1 MMSAA
6 LPTPRRYANTFRG
19 LMALAGLAI
28 ALLSS
33 DLNIPSFA
41 DNHNMLVSIN
51 QQPITLQQLNFASQ
65 RLTGTPAD
73 TLTPEQKNTIVSLLM
88 DEELLLQR
96 AELLGIAGTDPGVR
110 KALAR
115 AVINQAVAN
124 VLTQPISPEQLE
136 AFYRDHQTLFVQPL
150 RMTLQA
156 YRYTS
161 LKEAQLALAATVHI
175 TDRASVLPL
184 SPMPLHMLR
193 RYLGSALTD
202 SALLLRAGQTSAP
215 IMRPEAVYLL
225 RMIAV
230 QAEKILPLSEVQL
243 QVEAEYRRRG
253 RDTALDTI
261 LRELRQQ
268 AQITVASNNLLRL
281 DFE

>member
-124 VLTQPISPEQLE
+124 VFTQPISPEQLE
-136 AFYRDHQTLFVQPL
+136 AFYRAHQTLFIQPL

-161 LKEAQLALAATVHI
+161 LKEAQLALAATVPFQ
-175 TDRASVLPL
+175 DRASLVPV

-193 RYLGSALTD
+193 RYLGGTLTD
-202 SALLLRAGQTSAP
+202 SALALTAGQTSAP
-215 IMRPEAVYLL
+215 IMRPDGVYLL
-225 RMIAV
+225 RMVAV
-230 QAEKILPLSEVQL
+230 QVEKILPLSEVQL

>member
-1 MMSAA
+1 
-6 LPTPRRYANTFRG
+6 
-19 LMALAGLAI
+19 MALAGLAI

-124 VLTQPISPEQLE
+124 VFTQPISPEQLE

-156 YRYTS
+156 YRYAS
-161 LKEAQLALAATVHI
+161 LKEAQLALAAAAPFQ
-175 TDRASVLPL
+175 DRASLLPL

-202 SALLLRAGQTSAP
+202 SALLLRAGQTSVP
-215 IMRPEAVYLL
+215 IIRPEAVYLL

>member
-124 VLTQPISPEQLE
+124 VFTQPISPEQLE
-136 AFYRDHQTLFVQPL
+136 AFYRAHQTLFIQPL

-161 LKEAQLALAATVHI
+161 LKEAQLALAATVPI

-202 SALLLRAGQTSAP
+202 STLLLRAGQTSVP
-215 IMRPEAVYLL
+215 IIRPEAVYLL

>member
-1 MMSAA
+1 MSAA
-6 LPTPRRYANTFRG
+6 LPTPRRYTNTFRG

-33 DLNIPSFA
+33 GLNITSFSE
-41 DNHNMLVSIN
+41 NHDTLVSIN

-65 RLTGTPAD
+65 RLIGAPAD
-73 TLTPEQKNTIVSLLM
+73 TLTPEQKNTIITLLV

-96 AELLGIAGTDPGVR
+96 AELLGISGADPGVR
-110 KALAR
+110 KSLVR
-115 AVINQAVAN
+115 AVIKQAVAN
-124 VLTQPISPEQLE
+124 VLIQPIDAEQLE
-136 AFYRDHQTLFVQPL
+136 AFYRAHKALFVQPL
-150 RMTLQA
+150 RITLQA

-161 LKEAQLALAATVHI
+161 LKEAQLALAAALPFQ
-175 TDRASVLPL
+175 DRASLLPV

-193 RYLGSALTD
+193 RYLGGTLTD
-202 SALLLRAGQTSAP
+202 SALALTAGQTSAP
-215 IMRPEAVYLL
+215 MIRPDGVYLL

-243 QVEAEYRRRG
+243 QVEAEYKRRG
-253 RDTALDTI
+253 RDAALDTM

>member
-1 MMSAA
+1 
-6 LPTPRRYANTFRG
+6 
-19 LMALAGLAI
+19 MALAGLAI

-33 DLNIPSFA
+33 GLNIPSFSENY
-41 DNHNMLVSIN
+41 DTLVSIN

-73 TLTPEQKNTIVSLLM
+73 TLTPKQKNTIVTLLI

-115 AVINQAVAN
+115 AAINQAVADA
-124 VLTQPISPEQLE
+124 LTQPIDAKQLE
-136 AFYRDHQTLFVQPL
+136 AFYRAHEALFVQPL
-150 RMTLQA
+150 RITLQA
-156 YRYTS
+156 YRYPS
-161 LKEAQLALAATVHI
+161 LKEAQLALAAAVPFQN
-175 TDRASVLPL
+175 RASLLPL
-184 SPMPLHMLR
+184 SPLPLHMLR
-193 RYLGSALTD
+193 RYLGSTLTD
-202 SALLLRAGQTSAP
+202 SALALTSGQTSAP
-215 IMRPEAVYLL
+215 VIRPDGVYLL

>member
-124 VLTQPISPEQLE
+124 VFTQPISPEQLE
-136 AFYRDHQTLFVQPL
+136 AFYRAHQTLFIQPL

-161 LKEAQLALAATVHI
+161 LKEAQLALAATVPI
-175 TDRASVLPL
+175 TDRASLLPL

>member
-1 MMSAA
+1 MSAA
-6 LPTPRRYANTFRG
+6 LPTPQRSAHAIRG
-19 LMALAGLAI
+19 MLAFAGLAV
-28 ALLSS
+28 AMMSS
-33 DLNIPSFA
+33 GLKLNGFA
-41 DNHNMLVSIN
+41 ENHNKLVSIN
-51 QQPITLQQLNFASQ
+51 QQPITWQQLNFAAQ
-65 RLTGTPAD
+65 RLTGGNAD
-73 TLTPEQKNTIVSLLM
+73 KLTSEQKNTVVNLLI

-124 VLTQPISPEQLE
+124 VFTQPISPEQLE
-136 AFYRDHQTLFVQPL
+136 AFYRAHQTLFIQPL

-161 LKEAQLALAATVHI
+161 LKEAQLALAATVPI

-202 SALLLRAGQTSAP
+202 SALLLRAGQTSVP
-215 IMRPEAVYLL
+215 IIRPEAVYLL

>member
-136 AFYRDHQTLFVQPL
+136 AFYRAHQTLFVQPL

>member
-124 VLTQPISPEQLE
+124 VFTQPISPEQLE
-136 AFYRDHQTLFVQPL
+136 AFYRAHQTLFIQPL

-161 LKEAQLALAATVHI
+161 LKEAQLALAATVPI

>member
-1 MMSAA
+1 MSAA

-33 DLNIPSFA
+33 DLNIPLFSENY
-41 DNHNMLVSIN
+41 DTLVSIN

-73 TLTPEQKNTIVSLLM
+73 TLTPKQKNTIVTLLI

-161 LKEAQLALAATVHI
+161 LKEAQLALAAVAPFQN
-175 TDRASVLPL
+175 RASLLPL

-202 SALLLRAGQTSAP
+202 SALALTSGQTSAP
-215 IMRPEAVYLL
+215 VIRPDGVYLL
-225 RMIAV
+225 RIIAV

>member
-1 MMSAA
+1 MSTG
-6 LPTPRRYANTFRG
+6 LPTPRRYTNTFRG

-33 DLNIPSFA
+33 GLNIPSFSENY
-41 DNHNMLVSIN
+41 DTLVSIN
-51 QQPITLQQLNFASQ
+51 QQPITLQQLNFASL

-73 TLTPEQKNTIVSLLM
+73 TLRHEQKNTIVTLLM

-96 AELLGIAGTDPGVR
+96 AELMGIAGTDPGVR

-136 AFYRDHQTLFVQPL
+136 AFYRAHKTLFIQPL

-161 LKEAQLALAATVHI
+161 LKEAQLALAATVPFQ
-175 TDRASVLPL
+175 DRASLVPV

-193 RYLGSALTD
+193 RYLGGTLTD
-202 SALLLRAGQTSAP
+202 SALALTAGQTSAP
-215 IMRPEAVYLL
+215 MIRPDGVYLL
-225 RMIAV
+225 RMLAV
-230 QAEKILPLSEVQL
+230 QAEKILPLSEAQL

-253 RDTALDTI
+253 RDAALDTM

-268 AQITVASNNLLRL
+268 AQITGASNNLLSL

>member
-1 MMSAA
+1 MSAA
-6 LPTPRRYANTFRG
+6 LPTPRRYTNTFRG

-33 DLNIPSFA
+33 GLNITSFSE
-41 DNHNMLVSIN
+41 NHDTLVSIN

-65 RLTGTPAD
+65 RLTGAPAD
-73 TLTPEQKNTIVSLLM
+73 TLTPEQKNTIITLLV

-96 AELLGIAGTDPGVR
+96 AELLDIAGTDPGVR

-124 VLTQPISPEQLE
+124 VFTQPISPEQLE
-136 AFYRDHQTLFVQPL
+136 AFYRAHQTLFIQPL

-161 LKEAQLALAATVHI
+161 LKEAQLALAATVPI
-175 TDRASVLPL
+175 TDRASLLPL

>member
-1 MMSAA
+1 
-6 LPTPRRYANTFRG
+6 
-19 LMALAGLAI
+19 MALAGLAI

-73 TLTPEQKNTIVSLLM
+73 TLTPKQKNTIVTLLI

-115 AVINQAVAN
+115 AAINQAVADA
-124 VLTQPISPEQLE
+124 LTQPIDAKQLE
-136 AFYRDHQTLFVQPL
+136 AFYRAHKALFVQPL
-150 RMTLQA
+150 RITLQA
-156 YRYTS
+156 YRYPS
-161 LKEAQLALAATVHI
+161 LKEAQLALAAAVPFQN
-175 TDRASVLPL
+175 RASLLPL
-184 SPMPLHMLR
+184 SPLPLHMLP
-193 RYLGSALTD
+193 RYLGSTLTD
-202 SALLLRAGQTSAP
+202 SALALTSGQTSAP
-215 IMRPEAVYLL
+215 VIRPDGVYLL

-261 LRELRQQ
+261 LGELRQQ

>member
-1 MMSAA
+1 MSAA

-33 DLNIPSFA
+33 DLNIPLFSENY
-41 DNHNMLVSIN
+41 DTLVSIN

-73 TLTPEQKNTIVSLLM
+73 TLTPKQKNTIVTLLI

-161 LKEAQLALAATVHI
+161 LKEAQLALAAVAPFQN
-175 TDRASVLPL
+175 RASLLPL

-202 SALLLRAGQTSAP
+202 SALLLRAGQTSVP
-215 IMRPEAVYLL
+215 IIRPEAVYLL

-261 LRELRQQ
+261 LVELRQQ

>member
-1 MMSAA
+1 MSAA

-33 DLNIPSFA
+33 GLNIPSFSENY
-41 DNHNMLVSIN
+41 DTLVSIN

-73 TLTPEQKNTIVSLLM
+73 TLTPKQKNTIVTLLI

-161 LKEAQLALAATVHI
+161 LKEAQLALAAAAPFQN
-175 TDRASVLPL
+175 RASLLPL

>member
-1 MMSAA
+1 MSAA

-33 DLNIPSFA
+33 DLNIPLFSENY
-41 DNHNMLVSIN
+41 DTLVSIN

-73 TLTPEQKNTIVSLLM
+73 TLTPKQKNTIVTLLI

-161 LKEAQLALAATVHI
+161 LKEAQLALAAVAPFQN
-175 TDRASVLPL
+175 RASLLPL

-202 SALLLRAGQTSAP
+202 SALALTSGQTSAP
-215 IMRPEAVYLL
+215 VIRPDGVYLL
-225 RMIAV
+225 RIIAV

-253 RDTALDTI
+253 RDTALDTR

>member
-1 MMSAA
+1 MSAA
-6 LPTPRRYANTFRG
+6 LPTPRRYTNTFRG

-33 DLNIPSFA
+33 GLNITSFSE
-41 DNHNMLVSIN
+41 NHDTLVSIN

-65 RLTGTPAD
+65 RLTGAPAD
-73 TLTPEQKNTIVSLLM
+73 TLTPEQKNTIITLLV

-96 AELLGIAGTDPGVR
+96 AELLGISGADSGVR
-110 KALAR
+110 KSLVR
-115 AVINQAVAN
+115 AVIKQAVAN
-124 VLTQPISPEQLE
+124 VLIQPIDAEQLE
-136 AFYRDHQTLFVQPL
+136 AFYRAHKALFVQPL
-150 RMTLQA
+150 RITLQA

-161 LKEAQLALAATVHI
+161 LKEAQLALAAAVPFQ
-175 TDRASVLPL
+175 DRASLLPV

-193 RYLGSALTD
+193 RYLGGTLTD
-202 SALLLRAGQTSAP
+202 SALALTAGQTSAP
-215 IMRPEAVYLL
+215 MIRPDGVYLL
-225 RMIAV
+225 RMLAV
-230 QAEKILPLSEVQL
+230 QAEKILPLSEAQL

-253 RDTALDTI
+253 RDTALDTM

-268 AQITVASNNLLRL
+268 AQITVASNNLLSL

>member
-1 MMSAA
+1 MSAA

-41 DNHNMLVSIN
+41 DNHDMLVSIN

-73 TLTPEQKNTIVSLLM
+73 TLRPEQKSTIVSLLM

-136 AFYRDHQTLFVQPL
+136 AFYRAHQTVFIQPL

-161 LKEAQLALAATVHI
+161 LKEAQLALAATVPI

>member
-1 MMSAA
+1 MSGA
-6 LPTPRRYANTFRG
+6 LPTPTRYTNTFRG
-19 LMALAGLAI
+19 LMAVAGLAI

-33 DLNIPSFA
+33 GLNISSFA

-136 AFYRDHQTLFVQPL
+136 AFYRAHKTLFIQPL

-161 LKEAQLALAATVHI
+161 LKEAQLALAATVPFQ
-175 TDRASVLPL
+175 DRASLVPV

-193 RYLGSALTD
+193 RYLGGTLTD
-202 SALLLRAGQTSAP
+202 SALALTAGQTSAP
-215 IMRPEAVYLL
+215 MIRPDGVYLL
-225 RMIAV
+225 RMLAV
-230 QAEKILPLSEVQL
+230 QAEKILPLSEAQL

-253 RDTALDTI
+253 RDAALDTM

-268 AQITVASNNLLRL
+268 AQITGASNNLLSL

>member
-1 MMSAA
+1 MSAA

-124 VLTQPISPEQLE
+124 VFTQPISPEQLE
-136 AFYRDHQTLFVQPL
+136 AFYRAHQTLFIQPL

-156 YRYTS
+156 YRYAS
-161 LKEAQLALAATVHI
+161 LKEAQLALAAAAPFQ
-175 TDRASVLPL
+175 DRASLLPL

>member
-1 MMSAA
+1 
-6 LPTPRRYANTFRG
+6 
-19 LMALAGLAI
+19 MALAGLAI

-73 TLTPEQKNTIVSLLM
+73 TLRPEQKSTIVSLLM

-124 VLTQPISPEQLE
+124 VFTQPISPEQLE

-156 YRYTS
+156 YRYAS
-161 LKEAQLALAATVHI
+161 LKEAQLALAAAAPFQ
-175 TDRASVLPL
+175 DRASLLPL

>member
-1 MMSAA
+1 
-6 LPTPRRYANTFRG
+6 
-19 LMALAGLAI
+19 MALAGLAI

-33 DLNIPSFA
+33 GLNITSFSE
-41 DNHNMLVSIN
+41 NHDTLVSIN

-65 RLTGTPAD
+65 RLTGAPAD
-73 TLTPEQKNTIVSLLM
+73 TLTPEQKSTIVSLLV

-136 AFYRDHQTLFVQPL
+136 AFYRAHKTLFIQPL

-161 LKEAQLALAATVHI
+161 LKEAQLALAATVPFQ
-175 TDRASVLPL
+175 DRASLVPV

-193 RYLGSALTD
+193 RYLGGTLTD
-202 SALLLRAGQTSAP
+202 SALALTAGQTSAP
-215 IMRPEAVYLL
+215 MIRPDGVYLL
-225 RMIAV
+225 RMLAV
-230 QAEKILPLSEVQL
+230 QAEKILPLSEAQL

-253 RDTALDTI
+253 RDAALDTM

-268 AQITVASNNLLRL
+268 AQITVASNNLLSL

>member
-124 VLTQPISPEQLE
+124 VFTQPISPEQLE
-136 AFYRDHQTLFVQPL
+136 AFYRAHQTLFIQPL

-156 YRYTS
+156 YRYAS
-161 LKEAQLALAATVHI
+161 LKEAQLALAAAAPFQ
-175 TDRASVLPL
+175 DRASLLPL

-202 SALLLRAGQTSAP
+202 SALLLRAGQTSVP
-215 IMRPEAVYLL
+215 IIRPEAVYLL

>member
-124 VLTQPISPEQLE
+124 VFTQPISPEQLE
-136 AFYRDHQTLFVQPL
+136 AFYRAHQTLFIQPL

>member
-1 MMSAA
+1 MSAA
-6 LPTPRRYANTFRG
+6 LPTPRRYTNTFRG

-33 DLNIPSFA
+33 GLNITSFSE
-41 DNHNMLVSIN
+41 NHDTLVSIN

-65 RLTGTPAD
+65 RLTGAPAD
-73 TLTPEQKNTIVSLLM
+73 TLTPEQKNTIITLLV

-96 AELLGIAGTDPGVR
+96 AELLGISGADSGVR
-110 KALAR
+110 KSLVR
-115 AVINQAVAN
+115 AVIKQAVAN
-124 VLTQPISPEQLE
+124 VLIQPIDAEQLE
-136 AFYRDHQTLFVQPL
+136 AFYRAHKALFVQPL
-150 RMTLQA
+150 RITLQA

-161 LKEAQLALAATVHI
+161 LKEAQLALAAALPFQ
-175 TDRASVLPL
+175 DRASLLPV

-193 RYLGSALTD
+193 RYLGGTLTD
-202 SALLLRAGQTSAP
+202 SALALTAGQTSAP
-215 IMRPEAVYLL
+215 MIRPDGVYLL
-225 RMIAV
+225 RMLAV
-230 QAEKILPLSEVQL
+230 QAEKILPLSEAQL

-253 RDTALDTI
+253 RDTALDTM

-268 AQITVASNNLLRL
+268 AQITVASNNLLSL

>member
-1 MMSAA
+1 MSAA

-33 DLNIPSFA
+33 DLNIPLFSENY
-41 DNHNMLVSIN
+41 DTLVSIN

-73 TLTPEQKNTIVSLLM
+73 TLTPKQKNTIVTLLI

-115 AVINQAVAN
+115 AAINQAVADA
-124 VLTQPISPEQLE
+124 LTQPIDAKQLE
-136 AFYRDHQTLFVQPL
+136 AFYRAHKALFVQPL
-150 RMTLQA
+150 RITLQA
-156 YRYTS
+156 YRYPS
-161 LKEAQLALAATVHI
+161 LKEAQLTLAAAVPFRN
-175 TDRASVLPL
+175 RASLIPL

>member
-1 MMSAA
+1 MSAA

-28 ALLSS
+28 ALLSAG
-33 DLNIPSFA
+33 LNIPSFSENY
-41 DNHNMLVSIN
+41 DTLVSIN

-73 TLTPEQKNTIVSLLM
+73 TLTPKQKNTIVTLLI

-124 VLTQPISPEQLE
+124 VFTQPISPEQLE
-136 AFYRDHQTLFVQPL
+136 AFYRAHQTLFIQPL

-161 LKEAQLALAATVHI
+161 LKEAQLALAATVPI

-202 SALLLRAGQTSAP
+202 SALLLRAGQTSVP
-215 IMRPEAVYLL
+215 IIRPEAVYLL

>member
-1 MMSAA
+1 MSAA

-19 LMALAGLAI
+19 LIALAGLAI
-28 ALLSS
+28 ALLSAG
-33 DLNIPSFA
+33 LNIPSFSENY
-41 DNHNMLVSIN
+41 DTLVSIN

-73 TLTPEQKNTIVSLLM
+73 TLTPKQKNTIVTLLI

-161 LKEAQLALAATVHI
+161 LKEAQLALAAVAPFQN
-175 TDRASVLPL
+175 RASLLPL

-261 LRELRQQ
+261 LGELRQQ

>member
-124 VLTQPISPEQLE
+124 VFTQPISPEQLE
-136 AFYRDHQTLFVQPL
+136 AFYRAHQTLFIQPL

-161 LKEAQLALAATVHI
+161 LKEAQLALAATVPI
-175 TDRASVLPL
+175 TDRASLLPL

-261 LRELRQQ
+261 LGELRQQ

>member
-1 MMSAA
+1 MSAA
-6 LPTPRRYANTFRG
+6 LPTPRHYTNTFRG

-33 DLNIPSFA
+33 GLNITSFSE
-41 DNHNMLVSIN
+41 NHDTLVSIN

-65 RLTGTPAD
+65 RLTGAPAD
-73 TLTPEQKNTIVSLLM
+73 TLTPEQKNTIITLLV

-96 AELLGIAGTDPGVR
+96 AELLGISGADSGVR
-110 KALAR
+110 KSLVR
-115 AVINQAVAN
+115 AVIKQAVAN
-124 VLTQPISPEQLE
+124 VLIQPIDAEQLE
-136 AFYRDHQTLFVQPL
+136 AFYRAHKALFVQPL
-150 RMTLQA
+150 RITLQA

-161 LKEAQLALAATVHI
+161 LKEAQLALAAAVPFQ
-175 TDRASVLPL
+175 DRASLLPV

-193 RYLGSALTD
+193 RYLGGTLTD
-202 SALLLRAGQTSAP
+202 SALALTAGQTSAP
-215 IMRPEAVYLL
+215 MIRPDGVYLL
-225 RMIAV
+225 RMLAV
-230 QAEKILPLSEVQL
+230 QAEKILPLSEAQL

-253 RDTALDTI
+253 RDTALDTM

-268 AQITVASNNLLRL
+268 AQITVASNNLLSL

>member
-1 MMSAA
+1 
-6 LPTPRRYANTFRG
+6 
-19 LMALAGLAI
+19 MALAGLAI

-33 DLNIPSFA
+33 GLNIPSFSENY
-41 DNHNMLVSIN
+41 DTLVSIN

-73 TLTPEQKNTIVSLLM
+73 TLTPKQKNTIVTLLI

-115 AVINQAVAN
+115 AAINQAVADA
-124 VLTQPISPEQLE
+124 LTQPIDAKQLE
-136 AFYRDHQTLFVQPL
+136 AFYRAHKALFVQPL
-150 RMTLQA
+150 RITLQA
-156 YRYTS
+156 YRYPS
-161 LKEAQLALAATVHI
+161 LKEAQLTLAAAVPFQN
-175 TDRASVLPL
+175 RASLLPL